1 MDFEED
7 GAIAMRESFMVKMNM
22 PDFYLDNIDPVLAA
36 FLGSIFSGIFLL
48 NKLGFFRI
56 WKKIT
61 LRDEKGVLIPSALF
75 LLSPFLSPIFLNFL
89 SGFNKESS
97 LGLTIFA
104 SAFAI
109 FVANILV
116 ENFKKN
122 QIKKKTAKILL
133 NTIDEHQ
140 IILSAI
146 KAKLDSIKERELDQF
161 VIEQIKSSEIE
172 INILNTDNL
181 FKEALREIV
190 LFETDI
196 IDTITE
202 YSRELSR
209 LLNSKNNFLEPRIET
224 IDNLEIQT
232 RRCKINA
239 TLCLV
244 ILTKK
249 IIYIQEDFDSFKN
262 LLKGEY
268 EELRRISDL
277 KKFKLEKKIIQIERL
292 FKEFGISN
300 QLEPFI
306 LGYSEASYKM
316 NKRYIAY
323 Y

>member
-1 MDFEED
+1 
-7 GAIAMRESFMVKMNM
+7 
-22 PDFYLDNIDPVLAA
+22 
-36 FLGSIFSGIFLL
+36 
-48 NKLGFFRI
+48 
-56 WKKIT
+56 
-61 LRDEKGVLIPSALF
+61 LRDEKGILIPSALF

-89 SGFNKESS
+89 SGLNKESS

-140 IILSAI
+140 IILSTI

-202 YSRELSR
+202 YSRELNR
-209 LLNSKNNFLEPRIET
+209 LLNSKNNFLEPRLET